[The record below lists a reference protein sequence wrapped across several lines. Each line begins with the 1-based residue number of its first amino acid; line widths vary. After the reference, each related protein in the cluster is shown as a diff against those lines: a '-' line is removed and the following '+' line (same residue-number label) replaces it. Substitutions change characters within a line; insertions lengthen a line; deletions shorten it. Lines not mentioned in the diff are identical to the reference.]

1 MSTKSNTKISNKILI
16 AGLAGATAVSVQTIS
31 LAWINNILKKQK

>member
-16 AGLAGATAVSVQTIS
+16 VGLAGATAVSVQTIS
-31 LAWINNILKKQK
+31 LVWINNILKKQK